1 MTPMQWIALLVILV
15 LVANNRAHIE
25 WLKANG
31 PQWEADKQAKLNAT
45 TLLTTYIMQWSNTVA
60 ILKRAKVDE
69 VEIEWLWDECMEL
82 STNGK
87 AFSPERVARLWVRTL
102 QEVETAVLDA
112 DDPQLADDLG
122 SKLWETAAN
131 TNRRST

>member
-45 TLLTTYIMQWSNTVA
+45 TLLTAYILRWSQTA
-60 ILKRAKVDE
+60 ALLQKAKVDE
-69 VEIEWLWDECMEL
+69 IEIESLWNEALEL

-131 TNRRST
+131 NRRST